1 MQTMLKEAPIHT
13 RLALG
18 FTIALGS
25 ALPTAWADGGF
36 RCGQVHAMAHHGHGQ
51 TGVAGQM
58 LRRLLSHQQEIGLS
72 DEQVAEL
79 RSVALDADRSA
90 IRASANRMVSER
102 ELRAMMWD
110 AKAEMPAIEA
120 KVKEAE
126 SLEAAVRIIGIHA
139 HRQMIAILTPE
150 QQTKLKTL
158 RHASRHH
165 ERTPA
170 QPERLQQ
177 SDLQGQESA
186 TSAS

>member
-1 MQTMLKEAPIHT
+1 MHT

-18 FTIALGS
+18 FAIALGS
-25 ALPTAWADGGF
+25 ALLAMPTAWADGGF
-36 RCGQVHAMAHHGHGQ
+36 RCGQGHAMAHDGHGQ
-51 TGVAGQM
+51 TGVAGHV
-58 LRRLLSHQQEIGLS
+58 LRRLLSHEEEIGLS
-72 DEQVAEL
+72 DEQVAKQ

-90 IRASANRMVSER
+90 IRASADRMVSER

-110 AKAEMPAIEA
+110 AKAEMLAIEA

-126 SLEAAVRIIGIHA
+126 SLEAAVRIIGIRA
-139 HRQMIAILTPE
+139 HRQMIAVLTPE

-170 QPERLQQ
+170 QPERSQQ
-177 SDLQGQESA
+177 SGLQESA

>member
-1 MQTMLKEAPIHT
+1 MHT

-25 ALPTAWADGGF
+25 ALLAIPTAWADGGF
-36 RCGQVHAMAHHGHGQ
+36 RCGQGHAMAHHGHGQ
-51 TGVAGQM
+51 TGVAGHM

-72 DEQVAEL
+72 DEQVAKL

-90 IRASANRMVSER
+90 IRASADRMVSER

-126 SLEAAVRIIGIHA
+126 SLEAAVRIIGIRA
-139 HRQMIAILTPE
+139 HRQMIAVLTPE

-165 ERTPA
+165 GRTPV
-170 QPERLQQ
+170 QPERSQQ

>member
-1 MQTMLKEAPIHT
+1 MHT

-25 ALPTAWADGGF
+25 ALLVIPTAWADSGF
-36 RCGQVHAMAHHGHGQ
+36 RCSQGHAMAHHGHGQ
-51 TGVAGQM
+51 TGVAGHM
-58 LRRLLSHQQEIGLS
+58 LRRLLSHQQAIGLS
-72 DEQVAEL
+72 EEQVATL

-90 IRASANRMVSER
+90 IRASADRMVSER

-110 AKAEMPAIEA
+110 AKAEMLAIEA

-126 SLEAAVRIIGIHA
+126 SLEAAVRIIGIRA
-139 HRQMIAILTPE
+139 HRQMIAVLTPE
-150 QQTKLKTL
+150 QQTKLKTM

-165 ERTPA
+165 DRTSA
-170 QPERLQQ
+170 EPERSRQ

-186 TSAS
+186 TLAS